1 MIVATALLLAASTG
15 CAIPTADA
23 DAQLALDYV
32 SFDAR
37 SDRYG
42 WRTLSA
48 SGCTDEAVALLT
60 RYASAND
67 ARLSAEARRE
77 LTFHAGQALAFA
89 GRDAESIAHFERA
102 QDAAAPSE
110 WRVYVAA
117 TLAFLRRDA
126 AALAAVRSAYAA
138 AAGDSMRL
146 RIIDGFIACP
156 DASYRVA
163 AHCRM

>member
-1 MIVATALLLAASTG
+1 MLDRHWRSRVAMPS
-15 CAIPTADA
+15 
-23 DAQLALDYV
+23 
-32 SFDAR
+32 R
-37 SDRYG
+37 SPI
-42 WRTLSA
+42 SN
-48 SGCTDEAVALLT
+48 V
-60 RYASAND
+60 
-67 ARLSAEARRE
+67 RRM
-77 LTFHAGQALAFA
+77 
-89 GRDAESIAHFERA
+89 RP
-102 QDAAAPSE
+102 APSE

-126 AALAAVRSAYAA
+126 AALAAARSAYAA